1 MNKKI
6 RYEILIVGLILAIVV
21 GIFYTYQHNK
31 NQYESSIYEQL
42 EINTNHTKN
51 EFERSYSSVAQS
63 LKRIANYIGQ
73 KELTFEQIQEFLRNQ
88 AESLRYSDD
97 FYVYD
102 LQKEKLIAR
111 NEIHD
116 FDVESMRKRPWFIES
131 GDEYELLLTPL
142 YNDLFT
148 NDFLLTI
155 SYRTKTNYDKEYI
168 AILDLR
174 PSDFY
179 REVVIAQDRDGIY
192 QYMVDS
198 NGFMMTHPDEK
209 DLGKNFFQLIDF
221 EVPLEELEDYWNDIL
236 EKDSGY
242 IEYTIDQDRILAYY
256 QHLNYHNAILFSA
269 VNTKDF
275 RSDIVE
281 YSTGSFGIYTII
293 IVLLSALFFMYY
305 YETTYRDSETGFYS
319 MIYFRRWFKKS
330 KNKKHDILFVKIRDI
345 RYYSHSNIED
355 EVKKYKDFSRYIRTK
370 LGKKSEVFVIQRNE
384 YIIVMDDMQQDKL
397 LESAESIFGYFNNAF
412 TNQAK
417 EKLEVHSKA
426 VMIKFK
432 VKEFNVD
439 RLMKIAG
446 SELKK
451 IKHSGKM
458 VIIEDCTDVLKEL
471 DEEAYIR
478 MRLLSA
484 LKEERIVP
492 FYQPIYDLKKD
503 RVDKY
508 EVLMRVEEFGEYMSP
523 FPFIILA
530 EKIGVIEKI
539 DEMVIKKALHDKK
552 LYDEN
557 HDENIKLSINLSTKD
572 LNIEFMEGLTKFVAQ
587 ENIDPSDVTFE
598 ITETQSIENLGIVRE
613 MVQKYKQY
621 GFEFSIDDF
630 GTGFSNT
637 NYLKQLSLD
646 YLKIDGVFVR
656 DISMNRENYYIVKAF
671 RDLAYA
677 LGIKVVAEYVE
688 SEEVFEVLKK
698 LEVDYVQGYYV
709 GKPEAKIGE
718 YT

>member
-6 RYEILIVGLILAIVV
+6 RYEILIVGLILAISV

-31 NQYESSIYEQL
+31 SQYESSIYEQL
-42 EINTNHTKN
+42 ETNTNHTKN

-63 LKRIANYIGQ
+63 LKRIANYVGE
-73 KELTFEQIQEFLRNQ
+73 KELTFENIQEFLINQ

-111 NEIHD
+111 DEVHD

-131 GDEYELLLTPL
+131 GDEHELLLTPL

-155 SYRTKTNYDKEYI
+155 SYRTKTNYGKEYI

-179 REVVIAQDRDGIY
+179 REVVIAQNKDGIY

-198 NGFMMTHPDEK
+198 NGFMMTHPDEE

-221 EVPLEELEDYWNDIL
+221 EVPLEELEDYWNDVL

-242 IEYTIDQDRILAYY
+242 VEYRVDKNRVLAHY
-256 QHLNYHNAILFSA
+256 QHLDYHNAMLFSA
-269 VNTKDF
+269 VNTQNF
-275 RSDIVE
+275 RTEILE

-293 IVLLSALFFMYY
+293 IVLLSILFFMYY

-319 MIYFRRWFKKS
+319 MLYFRKWFKKS
-330 KNKKHDILFVKIRDI
+330 KNKKHNLLFVKIRDI
-345 RYYSHSNIED
+345 RYYSHKNVDD
-355 EVKKYKDFSRYIRTK
+355 EVKKYTDFSKYIK
-370 LGKKSEVFVIQRNE
+370 FELGNTREIFVIQRNE
-384 YIIVMDDMQQDKL
+384 YIIAMDDVQSDKV
-397 LESAESIFGYFNNAF
+397 LEKAESIFGYFNNSF
-412 TNQAK
+412 TNQSN

-426 VMIKFK
+426 VFIKFE

-439 RLMKIAG
+439 KLMKIAG

-451 IKHSGKM
+451 IKHSGM
-458 VIIEDCTDVLKEL
+458 VIIEDCSEVLNEL
-471 DEEAYIR
+471 EEESYNR

-484 LKEERIVP
+484 IKEERIVP

-523 FPFIILA
+523 FPFILLA

-539 DEMVIKKALHDKK
+539 DEMVIKKALMDKK
-552 LYDEN
+552 LYDEK

-587 ENIDPSDVTFE
+587 ENIEPSDITFE

-613 MVQKYKQY
+613 MVQKYKKC

-637 NYLKQLSLD
+637 NYLKQLNLD

-688 SEEVFEVLKK
+688 SEEIFEVLKK